1 MSKGTQTRSVILDHA
16 VAVASQFGLEGLT
29 IGGLA
34 KATGLSK
41 SGLFAH
47 FDSKENLQLQVL
59 RAGVERFLSVVVA
72 PSLTEP
78 RGIPRIRAF
87 FDHWMEWDE
96 QSGLPGGCLFI
107 AAVHEFDDRPGAV
120 HDRLVQY
127 QLEWTE
133 FLAKAARIAID
144 AGDFRMDL
152 DPKQFAF
159 DFQSIVFGYHY
170 FSRLFKDPDALE
182 RARKTFEHLLETSK
196 A

>member
-1 MSKGTQTRSVILDHA
+1 MSKGTDTRSAILEHA
-16 VAVASQFGLEGLT
+16 VAAASQLGLEGLT

-59 RAGVERFLSVVVA
+59 RAGVERFVSVVVT
-72 PSLTEP
+72 PSLNEP
-78 RGIPRIRAF
+78 RGIPRIRAL
-87 FDHWMEWDE
+87 FDNWMAWDE

-107 AAVHEFDDRPGAV
+107 AAAHEFDDRPGAV
-120 HDRLVQY
+120 HDHLVQY
-127 QLEWTE
+127 QLEWTG

-144 AGDFRMDL
+144 AGDLRRDL

-170 FSRLFKDPDALE
+170 FNRLFKDPDAPE
-182 RARKTFEHLLETSK
+182 RARHAFEQLIQN
-196 A
+196 ARA